1 MIPSSWKKFSLA
13 GMLLCFFAS
22 AALAGTVSGTITN
35 GTTGK
40 VASGVQVIL
49 IQLMGGMKPVASTK
63 SDADGHYQFDNPLLG
78 QGPMLLRAVYRGVLY
93 HEPVTPGTTNVNIDV
108 YEPTSKLNAIEITA
122 HAIIVQPNGPNL
134 NVDEEY
140 NIDNNTQP
148 PLAFYRAGG
157 TFKFSLPAGAQISQ
171 VSAGIASGLPVI
183 QSTTDAGNNEKSID
197 YAFRPGSSRVG
208 ITYTVPYP
216 SNQTQLS
223 FSSPYT
229 IGRLAIFAPP
239 TVQIAGGDFAPAGSE
254 QGFNAYLRQSVA
266 ANTPVEVAISGT
278 APPPAD
284 NTNNGDSNSADNSQN
299 PSVNSH
305 VDDGAQSA
313 PIATVTTLPA
323 RIDSLKWIV
332 VGGFAALFALGLIFV
347 LRQPQVALATP
358 DGDAGAPPPSSPAKK
373 SASAKPVQAPA
384 ARATAT
390 ASTQPAQSASA
401 AVATAEQLPTEAEL
415 ELEVRGSLDE
425 LKDSLFRLELRRE
438 AGTISEEE
446 YLLRRDRVQK
456 TLRDLVKG

>member
-13 GMLLCFFAS
+13 GVLLCFFAS
-22 AALAGTVSGTITN
+22 AAFAGTVSGTITN

-40 VASGVQVIL
+40 VASGVEVIL
-49 IQLMGGMKPVASTK
+49 IQLVGGMKPIATTK
-63 SDADGHYQFDNPLLG
+63 SDAQGHYQFDNPLLG
-78 QGPMLLRAVYRGVLY
+78 QGPMLLRAVYRGVFY
-93 HEPVTPGTTNVNIDV
+93 HEPVTPGTSNVNIDV
-108 YEPTSKLNAIEITA
+108 YEPTSRANAIDVTA

-134 NVDEEY
+134 SVDEEY
-140 NIDNNTQP
+140 NIDNNTKP
-148 PLAFYRAGG
+148 PLAFYRPGG
-157 TFKFSLPAGAQISQ
+157 TFKFSLPAGAQIGQ
-171 VSAGIASGLPVI
+171 VTAGIASGLPVI
-183 QSTTDAGNNEKSID
+183 QSTTGVSANEKAID

-216 SNQTQLS
+216 NNQTQLS
-223 FSSPYT
+223 FSSLYT
-229 IGRLAIFAPP
+229 VGRLAIFAPP
-239 TVQIAGGDFAPAGSE
+239 TVQVSGGDFAPAGSE
-254 QGFNAYLRQSVA
+254 QGFNAYLRQTVA
-266 ANTPVEVAISGT
+266 ANMPVAVSISGT

-284 NTNNGDSNSADNSQN
+284 NGDGDASTADNAQN

-313 PIATVTTLPA
+313 PVATVTTLPA

-347 LRQPQVALATP
+347 LRQPQVAPVTP
-358 DGDAGAPPPSSPAKK
+358 DGEAATPPPPSPTKQSIQ
-373 SASAKPVQAPA
+373 AKPAQTPV
-384 ARATAT
+384 ARPT
-390 ASTQPAQSASA
+390 ASTQPAQSAPA
-401 AVATAEQLPTEAEL
+401 AVATAEQSPTEAEV
-415 ELEVRGSLDE
+415 EQEVRGSLDE

-446 YLLRRDRVQK
+446 YLRRRDRVQK

>member
-1 MIPSSWKKFSLA
+1 MILSSCKKFSLA
-13 GMLLCFFAS
+13 GVLLCVFAS
-22 AALAGTVSGTITN
+22 AAFAGTVSGTITN
-35 GTTGK
+35 GTTGA

-49 IQLMGGMKPVASTK
+49 IQLMGGMKPVATTK
-63 SDADGHYQFDNPLLG
+63 SDAQGHYQFDNPLLG

-108 YEPTSKLNAIEITA
+108 YEPTSKANAIDVTA

-134 NVDEEY
+134 SVDEEF
-140 NIDNNTQP
+140 NIDNNTKP
-148 PLAFYRAGG
+148 PLAFYRSGG
-157 TFKFSLPAGAQISQ
+157 TFKFMLPAGAQLGQ

-183 QSTTDAGNNEKSID
+183 QSATDVGKNEKAID

-208 ITYTVPYP
+208 ITYTVPYR

-229 IGRLAIFAPP
+229 VGRLAIFAPP

-254 QGFNAYLRQSVA
+254 QGYNAYLRQSVA
-266 ANTPVEVAISGT
+266 ADTPVAVAITGT
-278 APPPAD
+278 APPPSASG
-284 NTNNGDSNSADNSQN
+284 NGDANAADNSQN

-313 PIATVTTLPA
+313 PVATVTTLPA

-332 VGGFAALFALGLIFV
+332 VGGFVALFALGLIFV
-347 LRQPQVALATP
+347 LRQPQVAPATP
-358 DGDAGAPPPSSPAKK
+358 DGEVAAPPPPAPVKK
-373 SASAKPVQAPA
+373 AVQTKPVQAPA
-384 ARATAT
+384 
-390 ASTQPAQSASA
+390 SAMGSA
-401 AVATAEQLPTEAEL
+401 AKSAPSAVATAEQLPTEAEVGQ
-415 ELEVRGSLDE
+415 EVRGSLDE

-446 YLLRRDRVQK
+446 YLRRRDRVQK